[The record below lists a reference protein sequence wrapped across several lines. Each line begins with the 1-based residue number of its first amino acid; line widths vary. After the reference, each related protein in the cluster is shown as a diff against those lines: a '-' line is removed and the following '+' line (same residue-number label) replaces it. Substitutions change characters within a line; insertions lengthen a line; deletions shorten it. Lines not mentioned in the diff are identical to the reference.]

1 MGVRDGQRLLLPTV
15 HVRPSAAP
23 LIMQIRPHWCLLIRA
38 GRVDPDVVAILTGAG
53 RVAIVAVIITLIGT
67 RPLPIICRKANLVRG
82 AVIGTALLSG
92 HIFETSSGAPAC
104 GYVSV
109 AAQAP
114 IAKETSAETA
124 TSRVNEVCLGRSTS
138 SSSGMVLYEAMF
150 LAVFFLS

>member
-1 MGVRDGQRLLLPTV
+1 MP
-15 HVRPSAAP
+15 
-23 LIMQIRPHWCLLIRA
+23 
-38 GRVDPDVVAILTGAG
+38 
-53 RVAIVAVIITLIGT
+53 
-67 RPLPIICRKANLVRG
+67 
-82 AVIGTALLSG
+82 
-92 HIFETSSGAPAC
+92 